1 MPTLLVIDDE
11 PAIRFSIV
19 QVFDGTDI
27 RVIAAENA
35 AQANQK
41 VAEESPDV
49 ILLDIRLGD
58 DDGLKLFA
66 ELRSSDPKSLIIF
79 ITGHG
84 TSETAIEAMKR
95 GAFDYLVKPLDA
107 RQIVEVVTKACEI
120 RRLTRTPALVEGADD
135 RLDNPDLIIGSSQS
149 MRAVFKQIGRVASQD
164 VNVLILGE
172 SGTGKELVARAL
184 YHHSRRTQQ
193 PFLAI
198 NCAALSETILE
209 SELFG
214 HERGAFTGAD
224 RQRVGKFEQANGG
237 TIFLDE
243 VGDMSPNTQAKILRL
258 LQDGTFE
265 RVGGNESLRSDV
277 RVIAATNKPLEAM
290 VQRNEFR
297 LDLYYRLRGVTIDLP
312 PLRDRPEDIPELAHY
327 FLFRFRRELGVPVTS
342 IAEETLECLRQYAW
356 PGNIREF
363 QAILRE
369 AMIRSAGSVLLPEFL
384 PQHVSKVAPA
394 PASSSFSNA
403 WTWESLAAQVE
414 QDLDEGLRGVYR
426 RALDQFERI
435 LFVEALAR
443 TRGNQAAAS
452 ELLGIS
458 RPTLRSKL
466 RNLGI
471 GADSADGTHTE
482 KRANPEQ

>member
-1 MPTLLVIDDE
+1 MPTLLVVDDE

-19 QVFDGTDI
+19 QVFEGTDI
-27 RVIAAENA
+27 GVIVAENA
-35 AQANQK
+35 AQAIQR
-41 VAEESPDV
+41 VAEECPDV

-58 DDGLKLFA
+58 DDGLKLFE
-66 ELRSSDPKSLIIF
+66 ELRSRDSKCLIIF

-107 RQIVEVVTKACEI
+107 RQIVDVVTKACEI
-120 RRLTRTPALVEGADD
+120 HRLTRTPALVESAED
-135 RLDNPDLIIGSSQS
+135 RLDNPDLIIGSSRA

-224 RQRVGKFEQANGG
+224 RQRVGKFEQAHGG

-243 VGDMSPNTQAKILRL
+243 VGDMSPNTQAKMLRL

-277 RVIAATNKPLEAM
+277 RIIAATNKPLEAM

-297 LDLYYRLRGVTIDLP
+297 LDLYYRLRGVTIELP

-327 FLFRFRRELGVPVTS
+327 FLFRFRRELGISVTS

-363 QAILRE
+363 QATLRE

-384 PQHVSKVAPA
+384 PPHVSKVAAVPT
-394 PASSSFSNA
+394 PSSSFSTS
-403 WTWESLAAQVE
+403 WTWEGLAAQVE
-414 QDLDEGLRGVYR
+414 QDFDEGLRGVYR

-435 LFVEALAR
+435 LFTEALSR

-471 GADSADGTHTE
+471 AADADDANHTE
-482 KRANPEQ
+482 KRATPD